1 METKYGGALPQWRY
15 RAIAGPARRRN
26 SDDDGFRFEAREK
39 LAAAGL
45 PSCFGEMSYPHWRA
59 VAFSQGSQRSVC
71 YHVDSDVSSRRVA
84 LDRLILCS
92 RCPVFGRCQ
101 AITMAKKSVNPVL
114 AARKERANLLSALGR
129 M

>member
-1 METKYGGALPQWRY
+1 METRYGGVLPRWRY
-15 RAIAGPARRRN
+15 RAIASPARRRKG
-26 SDDDGFRFEAREK
+26 DDDGFRFEAQEK

-45 PSCFGEMSYPHWRA
+45 PSCFAEMSYPHWRS
-59 VAFSQGSQRSVC
+59 VPVSQGDQRSTC
-71 YHVDSDVSSRRVA
+71 YHVDSDGPSRRIA

-101 AITMAKKSVNPVL
+101 AITMAKKSVNPAL
-114 AARKERANLLSALGR
+114 AARKERADLLSALGR